1 MGAKTNATSRQT
13 QPESSID
20 MSSRPIVH
28 YTEPD
33 ATPTATR
40 PGTSD
45 AVTHGPAGDLGDA
58 SRQNRRIRFGT
69 SFTLTVSHPTQAF
82 FRVRPAQSLSV
93 HERFLVVNDQTD
105 VQVSLQPDVDLVA
118 AGARS
123 PQLMDRLVLPPGT
136 TQIAYSGELTV
147 DGSADPMPA
156 TAEAPRLGDLTP
168 EDWLWLQ
175 PSRYCRPDELGEE
188 AWSQFGRFI
197 SADRPPTGKTVRSIC
212 GYVNDCM
219 QFEYGT
225 TSNLTTAT
233 DSWKAKRGVCRDY
246 NHIAVSFCRALN
258 IPTRYAFGYLPDI
271 DVEPSAAAM
280 DFCAWFQVFL
290 DGCWWTFDARVNEP
304 RIGRIIVAVGRDAAD
319 VPLVSTLGPAVLG
332 NFTVEASESIL
343 AESGAPLQPRR

>member
-1 MGAKTNATSRQT
+1 MRQPRLA
-13 QPESSID
+13 QPESAND
-20 MSSRPIVH
+20 MTSTSLLR
-28 YTEPD
+28 YAEPD
-33 ATPTATR
+33 AALPDTAAAPPNITPTDSR
-40 PGTSD
+40 PGTPD
-45 AVTHGPAGDLGDA
+45 AVTRGPDSDLGAA
-58 SRQNRRIRFGT
+58 SPRNRRIRFGT

-82 FRVRPAQSLSV
+82 FRVRPAQSISV
-93 HERFLVVNDQTD
+93 HDRFHIDHED
-105 VQVSLQPDVDLVA
+105 VSLSLRPDLDLVA

-123 PQLMDRLVLPPGT
+123 PQLMDRFVLPPGT
-136 TQIAYSGELTV
+136 TRIAYSGDLVV
-147 DGSADPMPA
+147 DGSTDPMPA

-197 SADRPPTGKTVRSIC
+197 SADCPATGKTVRSIC
-212 GYVNDCM
+212 GYVNDYM
-219 QFEYGT
+219 HFEYGT

-233 DSWKAKRGVCRDY
+233 DAWKAKRGVCRDY

-290 DGCWWTFDARVNEP
+290 DGRWWTFDARVNEP
-304 RIGRIIVAVGRDAAD
+304 RIGRIVVAIGRDAAD
-319 VPLVSTLGPAVLG
+319 VPLVSTLGPAVLE
-332 NFTVEASESIL
+332 NFTVEASESRI
-343 AESGAPLQPRR
+343 R